1 MKKMMRWMGSR
12 NKMGDACVKI
22 GTRKSRLA
30 TWQAEHIGQMLAQR
44 WPDLQYSLE
53 LFDTTGDRIPDQP
66 LPEIGGKGLFT
77 QELED
82 ALQRGDIHLVVHSLK
97 DLPVEESPG
106 LAKAAIPPRES
117 AGDVLVS
124 GRGYTLET
132 LPKGARVGTSSLR
145 RSAQLL
151 HRRPDLEIRPLRGN
165 IDTRIRKAY
174 QGEYDAIVLAAA
186 GVNRLGL
193 QAQVTEELSLQ
204 VMLPAPGQGALAV
217 QCRSDNAAL
226 LSLLQAIDHAETRAA
241 VLAERA
247 FLKGL
252 GGGCSAPVAAY
263 GFVEAGLLHLEGL
276 VASRDGR
283 EIIRIRHSM
292 AMAAGEPGQP
302 GFWLAKQAL
311 HLGAARF
318 M

>member
-1 MKKMMRWMGSR
+1 
-12 NKMGDACVKI
+12 MGDACVKI

-44 WPDLQYSLE
+44 WPDLQYRLE

-106 LAKAAIPPRES
+106 LAMAAIPPRES

-247 FLKGL
+247 FLQGL

-302 GFWLAKQAL
+302 GIWLAKQAL
-311 HLGAARF
+311 DLGAARF
-318 M
+318 L

>member
-1 MKKMMRWMGSR
+1 
-12 NKMGDACVKI
+12 MGDACVKI

-44 WPDLQYSLE
+44 WPDLQYRLE

-106 LAKAAIPPRES
+106 LAMAAIPPRES

-226 LSLLQAIDHAETRAA
+226 LSLIQAIDHAETRAA

-247 FLKGL
+247 FLQGL

-302 GFWLAKQAL
+302 GIWLAKQAL
-311 HLGAARF
+311 DLGAARF
-318 M
+318 L

>member
-1 MKKMMRWMGSR
+1 
-12 NKMGDACVKI
+12 MGDACVKI

-30 TWQAEHIGQMLAQR
+30 TWQAECIGQMLAQR

-106 LAKAAIPPRES
+106 LAMAAIPPRES

-247 FLKGL
+247 FLQGL

-283 EIIRIRHSM
+283 EVIRIRHSM

-302 GFWLAKQAL
+302 GIWLAKQAL
-311 HLGAARF
+311 DLGAARF
-318 M
+318 L

>member
-1 MKKMMRWMGSR
+1 
-12 NKMGDACVKI
+12 MGDACVKI

-30 TWQAEHIGQMLAQR
+30 TWQAEYIGQMLAQR
-44 WPDLQYSLE
+44 WPDLQYRLE

-106 LAKAAIPPRES
+106 LAMAAIPPRES

-124 GRGYTLET
+124 RRGYTLET

-204 VMLPAPGQGALAV
+204 VMLPAPGQGALAI

-226 LSLLQAIDHAETRAA
+226 LSLLRAIDHAETRAA

-247 FLKGL
+247 FLQGL

-311 HLGAARF
+311 DLGAARF
-318 M
+318 L